1 MTVPLI
7 LVVEDEAD
15 IREVVLYN
23 LRREGY
29 EAIGCETGTQALSAI
44 KMKRPDLV
52 ILDLMIPELDGLTVC
67 QQVRADPEVS
77 STPIVIVSA
86 KEEESDVV
94 IGLGLGADDYVAKP
108 FRPKELMAR
117 VKAVLRRAQKLGKH
131 EQQKRIVIGDLMVDL
146 DKHQVTLAGELIY
159 LTASEFRLFY
169 QLASNPGK
177 AFSREQLLKSVVGD
191 RTIVV
196 DRNIDVHIRSVRKK
210 IGDYAERVQTIRGI
224 GYRFTE
230 T

>member
-210 IGDYAERVQTIRGI
+210 IGAYAVRVQTIRGI

>member
-1 MTVPLI
+1 MTGPLI

-23 LRREGY
+23 LKREGY
-29 EAIGCETGTQALSAI
+29 EAIGCETGTQALAAI

-94 IGLGLGADDYVAKP
+94 IGLGLGADDYVSKP

-146 DKHQVTLAGELIY
+146 DKHQVTLSGELVY

-210 IGDYAERVQTIRGI
+210 IGPYAERVQTIRGV

>member
-29 EAIGCETGTQALSAI
+29 EAIGCETGAQALSAI
-44 KMKRPDLV
+44 KIKRPDLV

-210 IGDYAERVQTIRGI
+210 IGAYAERVQTIRGI

>member
-29 EAIGCETGTQALSAI
+29 EAIGLETGTQALSAI

-210 IGDYAERVQTIRGI
+210 IGAYAERVQTIRGI

>member
-1 MTVPLI
+1 M
-7 LVVEDEAD
+7 
-15 IREVVLYN
+15 
-23 LRREGY
+23 
-29 EAIGCETGTQALSAI
+29 
-44 KMKRPDLV
+44 
-52 ILDLMIPELDGLTVC
+52 
-67 QQVRADPEVS
+67 S

-94 IGLGLGADDYVAKP
+94 IGLGLGADDYVSKP

-131 EQQKRIVIGDLMVDL
+131 EQQKRIVIGDLMADL
-146 DKHQVTLAGELIY
+146 DKHQVTLSGELVY

-210 IGDYAERVQTIRGI
+210 IGAYAERVQTIRGI

>member
-29 EAIGCETGTQALSAI
+29 EAIGCETGTQALAAI

-131 EQQKRIVIGDLMVDL
+131 GQQKRIVIGDLMVDL

-210 IGDYAERVQTIRGI
+210 IGPYAERVQTIRGV

>member
-131 EQQKRIVIGDLMVDL
+131 EQQKRIVIGDLMIDL

-210 IGDYAERVQTIRGI
+210 IGAYAERVQTIRGI

>member
-1 MTVPLI
+1 MTGPLI

-23 LRREGY
+23 LKREGY
-29 EAIGCETGTQALSAI
+29 EAIGCETGTQALAAI

-77 STPIVIVSA
+77 STPILIVSA

-94 IGLGLGADDYVAKP
+94 IGLGLGADDYVSKP

-146 DKHQVTLAGELIY
+146 DKHQVTLSGELVY

-210 IGDYAERVQTIRGI
+210 IGPYAERVQTIRGV

>member
-29 EAIGCETGTQALSAI
+29 EAMGCETGTQALSAI

-131 EQQKRIVIGDLMVDL
+131 EQQKRIVIGDLMIDL

-210 IGDYAERVQTIRGI
+210 IGAYAERVQTIRGI

>member
-67 QQVRADPEVS
+67 QQVRSDPEVS

-210 IGDYAERVQTIRGI
+210 IGAYAERVQTIRGI

>member
-210 IGDYAERVQTIRGI
+210 IGAYAERVQTIRGI

>member
-29 EAIGCETGTQALSAI
+29 EAMGCETGTQALSAI

-210 IGDYAERVQTIRGI
+210 IGAYAERVQTIRGI

>member
-29 EAIGCETGTQALSAI
+29 EAIGCETGTQALAAI

-210 IGDYAERVQTIRGI
+210 IGAYAERVQTIRGI

>member
-29 EAIGCETGTQALSAI
+29 EAIGCETGTQAFSAI

-210 IGDYAERVQTIRGI
+210 IGAYAERVQTIRGI